1 MKTYFPLR
9 FGSVVLVLVM
19 FASFTTLSA
28 QSTRPATFD
37 TNTKVVSIDET
48 VPFGYMYEIDV
59 TSLDLDTQKE
69 VDSYFDKLET
79 DLVTYKAQSVKQVQI
94 QLNLRQQPE
103 WSAADW
109 NKYLKSLEKK

>member
-9 FGSVVLVLVM
+9 FSSVVLVVVM
-19 FASFTTLSA
+19 MTGFTSLSA

-37 TNTKVVSIDET
+37 AQTKVVTLDES

-59 TSLDLDTQKE
+59 SSLSINTQKE

-79 DLVTYKAQSVKQVQI
+79 DLVTYVAKSARQVQI
-94 QLNLRQQPE
+94 QLNMRQQPA
-103 WSAADW
+103 WTATDW
-109 NKYLKSLEKK
+109 NKYLKSLEQK